1 MSTIIRSVSAQ
12 GAERADPLPAVL
24 TAARRDIA
32 RADTNRW
39 IKSLR
44 LVRFGESTFRQRF
57 TYRRDSLWWF
67 TELYLQKMRRLDT
80 AVATI
85 IGLDAVCDAHA
96 PSRLVVETTDGTV
109 RHAALAF
116 GQARG
121 LAVDVTGWSAPR
133 AGSRWPGYLVGLT
146 ATLSR
151 FRPDQSRRLRRP
163 AQVAAF
169 VHTAFW
175 TRGNSD
181 GSGHQERYI
190 GPVLDVIAAQLSAGG
205 LACVG
210 VGPRRNFT
218 ARRWWDPVAGS
229 RGVPSRVTPIERLA
243 PRRAI
248 EASRALWRRRQALA
262 RDVTTGSGIRA
273 AAMCAGSDLWP
284 VLRSEL
290 EGGAAGMSRWSAR
303 AIDEAGAAI
312 DAIGPG
318 VVVTYA
324 EAGGWG
330 RALIL
335 EARRRG
341 VQSAGIQHGFI
352 YRHWL
357 NYLHEPDEMASDG
370 DDRGF
375 PAPDRTLV
383 FDRYAASHLEREGH
397 FDPGSVSV
405 TGSAGLDELSARL
418 TQQRL
423 ADREAARAAFGL
435 PPSAR
440 VAVLAAKFSEIRS
453 ELPALMDAISRRPD
467 QRLVI
472 KTHPAETAAP
482 YAALAAGRPEVIIA
496 PADTDLARVL
506 AIADG
511 LVTMNST
518 VAIDGM
524 VLGVPALVIGLP
536 NNLSPFVEAGAMLG
550 AAMGADLAPPL
561 ERLLYD
567 ESARDRLL
575 QNAAAFARTYEMR
588 ADGRSAERAAAE
600 ILALASADAPSQRT
614 SRTDV

>member
-12 GAERADPLPAVL
+12 GAERTDPLPALL
-24 TAARRDIA
+24 TAARRDVA

-57 TYRRDSLWWF
+57 TYRDDSLWWF

-85 IGLDAVCDAHA
+85 LALDAVRDAHA
-96 PSRLVVETTDGTV
+96 PSRLVVETDDGTV
-109 RHAALAF
+109 RHAARAF

-121 LAVDVTGWSAPR
+121 LAVEVMGRSAPR
-133 AGSRWPGYLVGLT
+133 AGSRWSGYLVGLT

-151 FRPDQSRRLRRP
+151 FRPDQSRRQRP

-175 TRGNSD
+175 AHGDSD

-190 GPVLDVIAAQLSAGG
+190 GPVLDAIAARLSAGG

-210 VGPRRNFT
+210 VGPRRNFR

-248 EASRALWRRRQALA
+248 EPSRALWRRREALA
-262 RDVTTGSGIRA
+262 REVTRGSEIRA
-273 AAMCAGSDLWP
+273 AAVYRGCDLWP

-290 EGGAAGMSRWSAR
+290 EGVALVQWPWSAR
-303 AIDEAGAAI
+303 AMDEAGAAI
-312 DAIGPG
+312 DALGPRA
-318 VVVTYA
+318 VVTYA

-357 NYLHEPDEMASDG
+357 NYLHAPDEMAPDG

-383 FDRYAASHLEREGH
+383 FDRYAASHLERDGH
-397 FDPGSVSV
+397 FAPDSLSV
-405 TGSAGLDELSARL
+405 TGCAGLDELSARL

-423 ADREAARAAFGL
+423 ADREAARKAFGL
-435 PPSAR
+435 PPSGR
-440 VAVLAAKFSEIRS
+440 VAVLAAKFSEIHS

-467 QRLVI
+467 QRLMI

-496 PADTDLARVL
+496 PADADLARVL

-524 VLGVPALVIGLP
+524 VLGVPALVVGLP

-550 AAMGADLAPPL
+550 AAMGGDLAPPL

-600 ILALASADAPSQRT
+600 ILALASADARS
-614 SRTDV
+614 